1 MTTRCG
7 LLKDKSAP
15 ITEVI
20 TESPTTFH
28 VPRVTQKQGA
38 QVTLT
43 GFGQLSPVKRTAKQ
57 LPNPAPVTAPNV
69 TNSKHPATPKAQTQ
83 NHTAHPDEV
92 PPTIA
97 SPPANTLG
105 GNQLETSH
113 RGAAAASNTSAIS
126 PQSVTA
132 AKPLRTLA
140 QSAAYGQS
148 EIKQLATDKAKKAEE
163 AEEAK
168 SSDQAARS
176 PLCCAT
182 KDFEPTAKPRVTLP
196 SDRFPATTKEICTS
210 TAARTRPE
218 SVA

>member
-7 LLKDKSAP
+7 LRKDKSAP
-15 ITEVI
+15 ITGVI
-20 TESPTTFH
+20 TESPITFH
-28 VPRVTQKQGA
+28 VPRVAQKQGS
-38 QVTLT
+38 QVPPT
-43 GFGQLSPVKRTAKQ
+43 GFGQLSPVKRTTKH
-57 LPNPAPVTAPNV
+57 LPNPTPVIAPNV
-69 TNSKHPATPKAQTQ
+69 TNNKHPATPKARTQ
-83 NHTAHPDEV
+83 NHTDHPDEV

-113 RGAAAASNTSAIS
+113 RDAATASNTSAIS

-140 QSAAYGQS
+140 RSAAYGQS
-148 EIKQLATDKAKKAEE
+148 EIKQLATDKTKK

-168 SSDQAARS
+168 SSDQAAHS
-176 PLCCAT
+176 PLCWAT